1 MSDQTEPM
9 TVEQALDAI
18 QDVPQ
23 TEELPE
29 VAQAEGIEPEAA
41 EAPPE
46 APPPEQ
52 PKADKLEAIRK
63 FQESARKEREAREAE
78 LARKEYD
85 AKIKEADELLR
96 LVKENPVAFVERT
109 GLTYDDWARSLV
121 NHKPKS
127 PVDALQEQVSSLT
140 KQIEAERQQQAA
152 AQQMKAAEKVKNEI
166 VEGIKSSTQFEL
178 VNALDMHDTV
188 LDALQAH
195 YDKTGEIRDV
205 AEVARE
211 VEEWLESL
219 TTKAAGTNK
228 VKSKLAPVA
237 QAPRDGR
244 TLTNAQAGA
253 VPARTQSGLLS
264 KEDSIAAAA
273 NLLRMQGE

>member
-1 MSDQTEPM
+1 MSDQAEQM

-18 QDVPQ
+18 QDAPAV
-23 TEELPE
+23 EELPS
-29 VAQAEGIEPEAA
+29 EGLETETPPEATEA
-41 EAPPE
+41 QQEAPP
-46 APPPEQ
+46 AEQ

-63 FQESARKEREAREAE
+63 FQESARRERETREAE
-78 LARKEYD
+78 LSRKQYD

-140 KQIEAERQQQAA
+140 KQIEAERQQQAI
-152 AQQMKAAEKVKNEI
+152 AQQVKAAEKVKNEI
-166 VEGIKSSTQFEL
+166 VEGIKSSSQFEL

-195 YDKTGEIRDV
+195 YDRTGEIRDV
-205 AEVARE
+205 VEVARE
-211 VEEWLESL
+211 VEEWLEAL
-219 TTKAAGTNK
+219 TAKAAGTSK
-228 VKSKLAPVA
+228 VKSKLAPVV